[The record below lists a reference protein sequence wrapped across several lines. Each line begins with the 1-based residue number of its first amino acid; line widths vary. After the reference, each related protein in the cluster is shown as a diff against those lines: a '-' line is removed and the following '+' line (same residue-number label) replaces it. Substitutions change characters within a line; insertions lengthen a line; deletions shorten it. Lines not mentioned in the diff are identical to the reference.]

1 MKNFD
6 LFGVM
11 IDCSR
16 NAVPNVAGL
25 KRFFDIISQ
34 MGYNLAML
42 YTEDTYEVEKE
53 PYFGYKRGRYSASE
67 LRELDDY
74 AASVGIEL
82 VPCIQT
88 LAHLNAAFR
97 WREYRQIQDC
107 DDILLLDN
115 DRTYELIDHM
125 FASLSTC
132 IRSRRIH
139 IGMDE
144 AHRVGLGKYLDEHG
158 FCDRYALLLRHL
170 NKVCEIAR
178 KYGYEPMMWEDMFFR
193 LAHGGY
199 FINRE
204 LDFPQEIIEKV
215 PADVTMVYWD
225 YYADTA
231 EFYDHM
237 ILSSKKLSDK
247 VWFAGGAWVWGG
259 FAPHSRLSIR
269 RNELAVPACVRHGI
283 RHAFFTMWGDDGGEC
298 PYFSALPALMHAA
311 ATAEGLSETEMKE
324 KFRAIVG
331 EEYDAFLELDLP
343 NPVFGADKMVGSAN
357 YSKNRLYDDC
367 FLAILSLNAE
377 GADGGVY
384 REYAERLHRRA
395 REGCEFRY
403 LFETMAGL
411 CDALAIKF
419 DLADRT
425 RSLYAAGDKEGLRRL
440 AENEYTALLS
450 RLDAFYQ
457 AFRTQWYTVNKTYGF
472 EIQDAR
478 LGGLMQRIKSCRERL
493 LAFCDGDIDKI
504 EELSEPV
511 LSNDGGNVPYWREM
525 LTACVV

>member
-1 MKNFD
+1 MNFAP
-6 LFGVM
+6 M
-11 IDCSR
+11 
-16 NAVPNVAGL
+16 N
-25 KRFFDIISQ
+25 RFS
-34 MGYNLAML
+34 
-42 YTEDTYEVEKE
+42 EKIVDE
-53 PYFGYKRGRYSASE
+53 
-67 LRELDDY
+67 
-74 AASVGIEL
+74 SV
-82 VPCIQT
+82 
-88 LAHLNAAFR
+88 
-97 WREYRQIQDC
+97 
-107 DDILLLDN
+107 
-115 DRTYELIDHM
+115 
-125 FASLSTC
+125 
-132 IRSRRIH
+132 RS
-139 IGMDE
+139 
-144 AHRVGLGKYLDEHG
+144 
-158 FCDRYALLLRHL
+158 C
-170 NKVCEIAR
+170 
-178 KYGYEPMMWEDMFFR
+178 
-193 LAHGGY
+193 
-199 FINRE
+199 
-204 LDFPQEIIEKV
+204 
-215 PADVTMVYWD
+215 T
-225 YYADTA
+225 
-231 EFYDHM
+231 
-237 ILSSKKLSDK
+237 
-247 VWFAGGAWVWGG
+247 AGGIHRYV
-259 FAPHSRLSIR
+259 
-269 RNELAVPACVRHGI
+269 
-283 RHAFFTMWGDDGGEC
+283 FTDWGDDGGEC

-343 NPVFGADKMVGSAN
+343 NHVFGADKMVGSAN